1 MIAVEQ
7 VGGTLD
13 SSIHDTETMIQDS
26 GSGSRI
32 RGTVIAVEQVGGV
45 RRGRDVASHPR
56 LACPMLQPRM
66 PRTTTLPC
74 YIHSTASLHATQN
87 SALPSYAP

>member
-7 VGGTLD
+7 VG
-13 SSIHDTETMIQDS
+13 
-26 GSGSRI
+26 
-32 RGTVIAVEQVGGV
+32 VGGV

-66 PRTTTLPC
+66 PRTTTLPF

-87 SALPSYAP
+87 SALPSYASPYASSNAPYQSTLFTVHGVHGVLY

>member
-1 MIAVEQ
+1 M
-7 VGGTLD
+7 
-13 SSIHDTETMIQDS
+13 
-26 GSGSRI
+26 
-32 RGTVIAVEQVGGV
+32 IAVEQVGGV

-66 PRTTTLPC
+66 PRTTTLRC

-87 SALPSYAP
+87 SALPSYAPCLVTLLTVHGVHGVHVHSVYCPMTEQTLS